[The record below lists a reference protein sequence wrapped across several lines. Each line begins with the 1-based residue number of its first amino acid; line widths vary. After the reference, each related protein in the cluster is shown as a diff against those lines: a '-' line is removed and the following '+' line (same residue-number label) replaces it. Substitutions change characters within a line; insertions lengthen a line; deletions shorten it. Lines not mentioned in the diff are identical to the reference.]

1 MLVSDQKPLLR
12 LFHNFK
18 WQLRVRCMRFSLL
31 FSYQTHYIIIIDA
44 VIESKKRREP
54 STYLPYFNI
63 FCSFDRSNTVNFK
76 YLFFSWLDKCYFGN
90 PHISFACWFVCL
102 LGSCEMHTSGTHF
115 DISTQNTNKKHSH
128 RQFGIQSVCHTHSWW
143 VCKAKW

>member
-1 MLVSDQKPLLR
+1 
-12 LFHNFK
+12 
-18 WQLRVRCMRFSLL
+18 MRFSLL

-63 FCSFDRSNTVNFK
+63 FCSFDRSNIVNFK

-102 LGSCEMHTSGTHF
+102 LGSCEMHTSGTYF
-115 DISTQNTNKKHSH
+115 DISTQNTNKNTLIGSSAYRVYAIHTADGFAKRNDNNETIHIKH
-128 RQFGIQSVCHTHSWW
+128 RAYDDQRNRIRY
-143 VCKAKW
+143 